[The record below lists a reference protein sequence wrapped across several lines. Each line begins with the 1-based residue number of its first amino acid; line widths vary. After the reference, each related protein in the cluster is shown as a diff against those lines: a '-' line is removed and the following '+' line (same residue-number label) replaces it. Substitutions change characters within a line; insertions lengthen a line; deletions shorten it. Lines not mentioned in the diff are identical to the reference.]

1 MTATW
6 KVIGIVLILGSG
18 CLSAHRFQ
26 KVQRQQ
32 LCVLDAWLELLF
44 YIREQIDCFLT
55 PQGELLKHAD
65 PCLLQR
71 CVGNTEAVPHQLPA
85 LLACAAPYLSAE
97 SYRLLHTFLSELG
110 SSYREI
116 QVKRC
121 DRYSAELE
129 QLREQTAS
137 EISKKLRTGIALR
150 ICGAMGIAVMLW

>member
-6 KVIGIVLILGSG
+6 KALGIALILGSG
-18 CLSAHRFQ
+18 CLSARRFQ
-26 KVQRQQ
+26 RVQRQQ

-55 PQGELLKHAD
+55 PQAELLKHAD
-65 PCLLQR
+65 PSLLQR
-71 CVGNTEAVPHQLPA
+71 CAGNAEVAPHQLHA
-85 LLACAAPYLSAE
+85 LLACATPYLSTE
-97 SYRLLHTFLSELG
+97 SRRLLHTFLSELG
-110 SSYREI
+110 SSYREM

-121 DRYSAELE
+121 DRYLAELE
-129 QLREQTAS
+129 QLRDQAAS